1 MFLTDRKLE
10 RRISELQEYRYRDV
24 KHLESFVVAEE
35 TQGVVNPELPKSFE
49 GWDELCVGDTWKGR
63 DRFLWMHRE
72 IEIPAEWTGKKVLG
86 IFDYG
91 NTGAGNNSG
100 FESMFYLNGEMYQGV
115 DANHKEVFFKEEHC
129 GKVLDV
135 TFRLWS
141 GLEGGGV
148 PTPQEH
154 KIARAD
160 LAWLDEQVDD
170 LYYMAMMVWETIKEL
185 NEYDPKFK
193 ELMPEKYWDAVKVDG
208 RIYGIPS
215 YKDSS
220 ISNYSIWDKE
230 LVDEYSIEYQNLTK
244 LEDLTPIFEELKAD
258 KNDYPVYIKNDG
270 IYSIFDPYDQIGG
283 GTQIM
288 GVRYD
293 DQDAKVCFTLEE
305 PEVYSALETFH
316 DWYKKGIINPDAAT
330 LTEGRVYN
338 MWRIAQGWE
347 SAGKTSWGPQMG
359 KEVVVQK
366 WGETILSNET
376 VRGGMN
382 MISANSK
389 YPEKCLE
396 FLNLVNTDTTL
407 RDMFYYGEEGVN
419 FDYVDV
425 DGKQMVHK
433 INEEWPMAGYT
444 QGTFFTVTPVETDT
458 EGQWDEIKALN
469 EEAVPSVMLG
479 FNFDS
484 TEVESQLANCREIW
498 LRYRSEVMTGVN
510 DPKEVIPKIK
520 EELDKAGFQDVLDA
534 AQTQVDKFM
543 ASK

>member
-1 MFLTDRKLE
+1 M
-10 RRISELQEYRYRDV
+10 
-24 KHLESFVVAEE
+24 KHCTV
-35 TQGVVNPELPKSFE
+35 
-49 GWDELCVGDTWKGR
+49 
-63 DRFLWMHRE
+63 
-72 IEIPAEWTGKKVLG
+72 
-86 IFDYG
+86 
-91 NTGAGNNSG
+91 
-100 FESMFYLNGEMYQGV
+100 
-115 DANHKEVFFKEEHC
+115 
-129 GKVLDV
+129 
-135 TFRLWS
+135 
-141 GLEGGGV
+141 
-148 PTPQEH
+148 
-154 KIARAD
+154 
-160 LAWLDEQVDD
+160 
-170 LYYMAMMVWETIKEL
+170 
-185 NEYDPKFK
+185 
-193 ELMPEKYWDAVKVDG
+193 
-208 RIYGIPS
+208 
-215 YKDSS
+215 
-220 ISNYSIWDKE
+220 
-230 LVDEYSIEYQNLTK
+230 
-244 LEDLTPIFEELKAD
+244 
-258 KNDYPVYIKNDG
+258 
-270 IYSIFDPYDQIGG
+270 
-283 GTQIM
+283 
-288 GVRYD
+288 
-293 DQDAKVCFTLEE
+293 
-305 PEVYSALETFH
+305 
-316 DWYKKGIINPDAAT
+316 
-330 LTEGRVYN
+330 
-338 MWRIAQGWE
+338 WRIW
-347 SAGKTSWGPQMG
+347 SG

-407 RDMFYYGEEGVN
+407 RDMLYYGEEGVN

-520 EELDKAGFQDVLDA
+520 EELDNAGFQDVLDA
-534 AQTQVDKFM
+534 AQTQVDEFM

>member
-1 MFLTDRKLE
+1 MKLRKITALGLAAVMTAGMLTGCGGGDSKKSTATNENGNEIVTLKWVLIGNGMPDNYDSWVSKVNE
-10 RRISELQEYRYRDV
+10 YAGEKIGVNVEMEVIPWGDWDKRRNIIISTNEPYD
-24 KHLESFVVAEE
+24 
-35 TQGVVNPELPKSFE
+35 
-49 GWDELCVGDTWKGR
+49 
-63 DRFLWMHRE
+63 M
-72 IEIPAEWTGKKVLG
+72 
-86 IFDYG
+86 IFG
-91 NTGAGNNSG
+91 NGNN
-100 FESMFYLNGEMYQGV
+100 YLPDIKLGAYV
-115 DANHKEVFFKEEHC
+115 DIT
-129 GKVLDV
+129 DM
-135 TFRLWS
+135 
-141 GLEGGGV
+141 
-148 PTPQEH
+148 
-154 KIARAD
+154 I
-160 LAWLDEQVDD
+160 DEK
-170 LYYMAMMVWETIKEL
+170 MPE
-185 NEYDPKFK
+185 FK
-193 ELMPEKYWDAVKVDG
+193 ELMPEDYWEAVKVDG

-220 ISNYSIWDKE
+220 ISNYAIWDKE
-230 LVDEYSIEYQNLTK
+230 LVDEFKIDYQNLTK
-244 LEDLTPIFEELKAD
+244 LEDLTPVFEELKAA

-270 IYSIFDPYDQIGG
+270 VYSIFDVYDQIGG

-293 DQDAKVCFTLEE
+293 DNEGKVCFTLEE
-305 PEVYSALETFH
+305 PEIMSALETFH
-316 DWYKKGIINPDAAT
+316 DWYKKGIINPDAPT

-366 WGETILSNET
+366 IGDTILSNET

-419 FDYVDV
+419 FEYVDV

-433 INEEWPMAGYT
+433 INEDWPMAGYT
-444 QGTFFTVTPVETDT
+444 NGTFFTVTPVETDT

-469 EEAVPSVMLG
+469 EAAVPSVMLG
-479 FNFDS
+479 FNFDT

-498 LRYRSEVMTGVN
+498 MRYRSEVMAGVN
-510 DPKEVIPKIK
+510 DPKEVVPKIK
-520 EELDKAGFQDVLDA
+520 EELDKAGFQDVMAA
-534 AQTQVDKFM
+534 AQAQVDEFM